1 MSAQAAPT
9 TGRTHAPE
17 VRRALIGV
25 TVLAPDPL
33 LRTGLLS
40 ELRNRPGIEVLDDAG
55 RADVVVAA
63 ARSGLRDVLTSSRR
77 LVLIADDVRQDDLW
91 AAIENGLTILLPLAE
106 ATPARLLRAISE
118 AHRGHARLPPAH
130 LERLLRSLSQLHKNV
145 LAPRDLTLS
154 GLTRRETDVLRLL
167 ADGLDT
173 AEIALMLAFSERTV
187 KNVLHSMLTRLG
199 LRNRVHAVAHGIR
212 NGII

>member
-9 TGRTHAPE
+9 TGRTNAPE

-33 LRTGLLS
+33 LRTGLLG

-55 RADVVVAA
+55 RADVVVVA

-118 AHRGHARLPPAH
+118 AHRGHARLPAAH

-154 GLTRRETDVLRLL
+154 GLTHRETDVLRLL

-199 LRNRVHAVAHGIR
+199 LHNRVHAVAHGIR